1 MILKSWEEILG
12 AFEKG
17 NLAKDFAVEI
27 NKAGEALSHLDS
39 GSATVTLKLKFSTK
53 NEMVSVKADLETKL
67 PKNERRTSNFFLTS
81 KGELSLVH
89 PDQVSIDFE
98 RARRGAVDAG

>member
-1 MILKSWEEILG
+1 MILKTWEEILG

-17 NLAKDFAVEI
+17 NLAKDFAAEI

-53 NEMVSVKADLETKL
+53 SEMVTVKADLETRL
-67 PKNERRTSNFFLTS
+67 PKNERRSSNFFLTS
-81 KGELSLVH
+81 DGRLSLVH
-89 PDQVSIDFE
+89 PDQVSLDFD
-98 RARRGAVDAG
+98 RARRDAVDAG